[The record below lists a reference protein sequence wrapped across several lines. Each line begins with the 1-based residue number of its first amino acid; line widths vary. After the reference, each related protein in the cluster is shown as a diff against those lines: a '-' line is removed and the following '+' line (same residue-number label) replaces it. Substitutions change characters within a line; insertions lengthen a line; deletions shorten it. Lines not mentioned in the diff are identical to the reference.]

1 MGINWSSDKYSSHVR
16 NAVNDAYRD
25 SLIPQPPLAGPRI
38 FELIVEA
45 KPNTDVYTTL
55 ADGRQI
61 GVRADAKGRAWF
73 KINGKGT
80 YEFECGDKKKKVEL
94 SGNQKFT
101 SRPGFKD
108 IPVISLDD

>member
-1 MGINWSSDKYSSHVR
+1 
-16 NAVNDAYRD
+16 
-25 SLIPQPPLAGPRI
+25 
-38 FELIVEA
+38 
-45 KPNTDVYTTL
+45 
-55 ADGRQI
+55 
-61 GVRADAKGRAWF
+61 VRADAKGRAWF